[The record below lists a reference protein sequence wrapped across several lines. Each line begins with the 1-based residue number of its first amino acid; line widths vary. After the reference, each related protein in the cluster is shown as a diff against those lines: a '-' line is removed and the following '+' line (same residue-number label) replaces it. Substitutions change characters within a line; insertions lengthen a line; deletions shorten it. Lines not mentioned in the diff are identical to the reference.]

1 MRSRSNAALESVGQ
15 APLASKGAPGKTIRT
30 LHGADRPAPI
40 KRRDAEATRT
50 RILQAAMQEFAA
62 KGLDAR
68 VEDIAEIAGA
78 NRRMAYYY
86 FGSKEGLYLAA
97 LEATYF
103 ELVKVENSIDVNALG
118 PLEAIATL
126 VSAKFEHYVKYP
138 HYIEFVKI
146 ENLYQAR
153 HLKTSRRIA
162 EMRTPLI
169 SIIKRV
175 LQQGQASGVLRKG
188 IDPLDLYISIC
199 ALGFFVFSNKYTLGT
214 IFNANL
220 TSPKALNRRRSVII
234 EMLTAYLRPTAKRKR
249 DSMNRPQNGAS
260 HRHATARH
268 SKRA

>member
-1 MRSRSNAALESVGQ
+1 M
-15 APLASKGAPGKTIRT
+15 
-30 LHGADRPAPI
+30 
-40 KRRDAEATRT
+40 
-50 RILQAAMQEFAA
+50 RILRAAMQEFAA

-68 VEDIAEIAGA
+68 VEDITRNAKA

-86 FGSKEGLYLAA
+86 FGNKEGLYLAA

-103 ELVKVENSIDVNALG
+103 ELVRVENSIDVNALG
-118 PLEAIATL
+118 PIEAIAAL

-138 HYIEFVKI
+138 HYVEFVKI
-146 ENLYQAR
+146 ENVYQAR
-153 HLKTSRRIA
+153 NLKASRRIV

-175 LQQGQASGVLRKG
+175 LKQGQASGELRNG

-214 IFNANL
+214 IFGADL
-220 TSPKALNRRRSVII
+220 TSSKALNRRRAIII

-249 DSMNRPQNGAS
+249 AS
-260 HRHATARH
+260 AKTG
-268 SKRA
+268 